1 MIRVVVIA
9 DTLLRARSLAASLA
23 EDERLEILEA
33 RAFSGRREH
42 DHSGIV
48 DVLVTAGLLLDQIP
62 VYGPPIVALTD
73 EPVEEMPLGQ
83 SIRACLPINSSASQ
97 LGAAI
102 VAAANELV
110 VLTEQQ
116 ASAWVRGSRS
126 AHADDGLHTDDGLG
140 VETLTPRELQ
150 VLRMLA
156 DGLGNKEIAGQLNI
170 SDHTAKFHVA
180 QILAKLHA
188 SSRTEAVAIG
198 MRRGFVPV

>member
-1 MIRVVVIA
+1 LIRVIVIA

-23 EDERLEILEA
+23 EDERLEVLEA
-33 RAFSGRREH
+33 WGFSSTREQGH
-42 DHSGIV
+42 AGMV

-62 VYGPPIVALTD
+62 ANGPPVVALTN
-73 EPVEEMPLGQ
+73 EPVEEMPLGA
-83 SIRACLPINSSASQ
+83 SIRAWLPISSSASQ

-102 VAAANELV
+102 VAAANELL
-110 VLTEQQ
+110 VLTARQ
-116 ASAWVRGSRS
+116 ASEWLGGSRS
-126 AHADDGLHTDDGLG
+126 RHADDGFEL
-140 VETLTPRELQ
+140 EALTPRELQ

-180 QILAKLHA
+180 QILAKLRA

-198 MRRGFVPV
+198 MRRGLVPV